1 MVRELLLRATCAL
14 LLWLTWLAAAVRKPT
29 LLFVISLFDSDLT
42 APDWKGNGCAKLSY
56 GSCYSSTNVDTVVHV
71 YLDNIEI
78 SAISKEQVI
87 EKKTAEFDFTDG
99 QVLKILEKR
108 NVFTFQA
115 FEDC

>member
-1 MVRELLLRATCAL
+1 MLCSGRFILVES
-14 LLWLTWLAAAVRKPT
+14 V
-29 LLFVISLFDSDLT
+29 FVISLFDSDLT

-87 EKKTAEFDFTDG
+87 EKKTVPFDFTDG